1 MRLISELFMTQPARI
16 TAMAMLAFCCLA
28 ADNSNGKP
36 QNEVIGPADTLSI
49 LVLDSEELSKSWRVN
64 ATGDVNLPLV
74 GRMDAAGLT
83 VEQFQQE
90 LVQRLRKYYWNPEV
104 TVFIAEFRSQPITVT
119 GAVDKPGTTQLE
131 NSRTLFEALMR
142 AGGPKEAGDKVTLT
156 RALERG
162 RIAWPGAKQQDQTYS
177 VATLSLKN
185 VMDGRSPEA
194 NIPVQ
199 AYDVISVLPGREQK
213 LVYIIGG
220 VNKPGAVEL
229 ITQDRVSLLKALATA
244 GGLAKGAVPAKTQ
257 VMHIGPGGLRTEQAV
272 VNLKTILAGKANDL
286 DLMAGDVVVI
296 PASNGL
302 TNSIQAVALSAVSAS
317 MYVILAAL

>member
-1 MRLISELFMTQPARI
+1 MTQAGRI
-16 TAMAMLAFCCLA
+16 ATMAVFALCGIA

-36 QNEVIGPADTLSI
+36 QSEVIGPADTLSI
-49 LVLDSEELSKSWRVN
+49 LVLDSDELSKSWRVN

-83 VEQFQQE
+83 VEQFQQD

-104 TVFIAEFRSQPITVT
+104 TVYIAEFRSQPITVT
-119 GAVDKPGTTQLE
+119 GSVEKPGTIQLE

-142 AGGPKEAGDKVTLT
+142 AGGPKDAGDKVTLT
-156 RALERG
+156 RELARG
-162 RIAWPGAKQQDQTYS
+162 RIAWPGAKQQDETYS

-199 AYDVISVLPGREQK
+199 AHDVIAVAAGKEQR

-229 ITQDRVSLLKALATA
+229 V
-244 GGLAKGAVPAKTQ
+244 
-257 VMHIGPGGLRTEQAV
+257 
-272 VNLKTILAGKANDL
+272 
-286 DLMAGDVVVI
+286 
-296 PASNGL
+296 
-302 TNSIQAVALSAVSAS
+302 
-317 MYVILAAL
+317 